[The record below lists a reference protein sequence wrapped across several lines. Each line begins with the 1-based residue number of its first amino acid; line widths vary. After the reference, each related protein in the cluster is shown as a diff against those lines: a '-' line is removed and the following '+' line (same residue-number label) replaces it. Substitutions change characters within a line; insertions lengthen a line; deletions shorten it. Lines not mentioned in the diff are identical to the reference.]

1 VELGPGGE
9 RFWRGAIRFRIYR
22 IENKLE
28 RSDALPPPAN
38 ENPNPKSETDP
49 MSLVFIK

>member
-1 VELGPGGE
+1 
-9 RFWRGAIRFRIYR
+9 
-22 IENKLE
+22 
-28 RSDALPPPAN
+28 LPPPAN